1 MSGQYV
7 TIPNHL
13 ALMPEECNKGGAQEV
28 EAFYRAFA
36 VRKVGYDVPI
46 PQNYTQGVTEVRE
59 DGYTV

>member
-13 ALMPEECNKGGAQEV
+13 ALTPEECNKGGAQEV

-46 PQNYTQGVTEVRE
+46 PQNHTQGVKE
-59 DGYTV
+59 D